1 MRSLDGRMP
10 TCLCFERFAA
20 RMSGR
25 QCADTRPWNPAN
37 MRTAVGDRAGR
48 LPDRME
54 IRMYRS
60 GEGSAPSQ
68 QPSCWVVSASFNKSR
83 AGSCV
88 ILPGLPGPTD
98 TLSQVSN

>member
-25 QCADTRPWNPAN
+25 QCADTRSWNPAN

-54 IRMYRS
+54 IRCTDREKAALLRS
-60 GEGSAPSQ
+60 ST
-68 QPSCWVVSASFNKSR
+68 SCWVESASFNKSR